1 MAVAPHV
8 QFMHPRHPMP
18 AYDGS
23 TAGAKPPVGSSD
35 VSPDASDALIAPVA
49 AGVAPTSVEVQQ
61 PQQPQQP
68 QQAPENGNKPGAS
81 VQTAQVPAAPAPS
94 GTFLNPSNPP
104 VAVPKTGQGAFEPA
118 QHQPM
123 EQAAREVRA
132 EEAGAGAP
140 AATQE
145 KAPAVKVAAKS
156 ADASSDV
163 PAKQE
168 GPKSWAQ
175 MASKP
180 PQLQAAARAV
190 AAVVATAR
198 GAPATP
204 AADGHSENSGGASV
218 ADASRDDVSKGEGGE
233 QRAGHRRETGRGD
246 GTRKDSSAVAE
257 RGGGRGKGGNVGSGG
272 GASGGREGGGGRGEG
287 GGRGGDS
294 SWKGRPGGGGGRV
307 AAN

>member
-35 VSPDASDALIAPVA
+35 VSPDASSDALIAPIA
-49 AGVAPTSVEVQQ
+49 AGAAPTSVEV
-61 PQQPQQP
+61 QQPQQP

-132 EEAGAGAP
+132 EEVGAGAP

-190 AAVVATAR
+190 AAVVAATAR

-246 GTRKDSSAVAE
+246 GTRKDSLAAAE

-294 SWKGRPGGGGGRV
+294 SWKGRPGGGAGRV